1 LSACPSFGGVTSSI
15 SFQNISLVFAK
26 INEVNTLKMLMIRR
40 TVHGES
46 HASHGWAHDAID
58 FADASRG
65 RSNAAVGGADAS
77 ICVAH
82 DAIVFSDKSL
92 DAAKGDEADST

>member
-1 LSACPSFGGVTSSI
+1 MKFFLYSTKGIVVVSNGV
-15 SFQNISLVFAK
+15 
-26 INEVNTLKMLMIRR
+26 LMIAI
-40 TVHGES
+40 TVHDGAQ
-46 HASHGWAHDAID
+46 ASRGWAHDAID

-65 RSNAAVGGADAS
+65 CSNGAVGGADAS
-77 ICVAH
+77 ISVAH